1 MKAKFHFTYNPYRP
15 ETLAARCAMHTY
27 TCRKWT
33 LHEEIWASEVL
44 YLKRGLWKSEKGIE
58 SQRFAHL
65 MTNQHQV
72 KYLGVPYLFLS
83 IIGKKTKR
91 EKGRNCV
98 HTNSLL
104 CGDEAGVNSSAILW
118 CQGQLLTCFKE
129 SGLPLCPPRRHGI
142 RSKIEKDVFPT
153 WAGTHKTPS
162 VFLYLRPGFWPAF

>member
-1 MKAKFHFTYNPYRP
+1 
-15 ETLAARCAMHTY
+15 
-27 TCRKWT
+27 
-33 LHEEIWASEVL
+33 
-44 YLKRGLWKSEKGIE
+44 
-58 SQRFAHL
+58 

-83 IIGKKTKR
+83 IIGKKHKG
-91 EKGRNCV
+91 KGRNGV

-129 SGLPLCPPRRHGI
+129 SDLPLCPPRRPGI

-153 WAGTHKTPS
+153 WVGTHKPPPYFYIYAQAYHQLFMIE
-162 VFLYLRPGFWPAF
+162 VV

>member
-1 MKAKFHFTYNPYRP
+1 
-15 ETLAARCAMHTY
+15 MHTY

-33 LHEEIWASEVL
+33 LHAEIWASEVL

-118 CQGQLLTCFKE
+118 CQGQLLICFKE
-129 SGLPLCPPRRHGI
+129 SGLPLCPPRRPGT
-142 RSKIEKDVFPT
+142 RNKIEKDVFTP
-153 WAGTHKTPS
+153 WVGTHKPPS
-162 VFLYLRPGFWPAF
+162 VFYIYAQASDQLFMI